1 MAPAPTNC
9 QTLYRLKSWWS
20 VNSAFMQLQA
30 EISRNRLQ
38 AKIGSVQQV
47 LVDGADA
54 NGATAR
60 SFADAPEIDGQV
72 YVVDGQHLR
81 SGDRVNVKITD
92 ADEYDL
98 SGILSENQ

>member
-1 MAPAPTNC
+1 
-9 QTLYRLKSWWS
+9 
-20 VNSAFMQLQA
+20 MQLQA
-30 EISRNRLQ
+30 EISRNRLR

-47 LVDGADA
+47 LVDGADSD
-54 NGATAR
+54 GAIAR

-72 YVVDGQHLR
+72 YITDGQHLR

-98 SGILSENQ
+98 SGILHKDR